1 MKRADMVRVGA
12 EQLINAEKAV
22 ETAFSQVTALATSL
36 SGMRLDANLSMGVGR
51 DAMKSIT
58 SSIHLLGAV
67 REEMIDAHQ
76 HLDTVKTQ
84 IGCRTVMVGHL
95 DKPERDPASVPPQGL
110 HVVSQQ
116 RSA

>member
-1 MKRADMVRVGA
+1 MKRAEMARVGA
-12 EQLINAEKAV
+12 EHLIQAERAV

-36 SGMRLDANLSMGVGR
+36 TGMLLDSNLSMGVGR

-58 SSIHLLGAV
+58 SSIHLLAAV
-67 REEMIDAHQ
+67 REEMIDAHA
-76 HLDTVKTQ
+76 HLDLVKTQ

-95 DKPERDPASVPPQGL
+95 DKPEKDTPPAQSQGL
-110 HVVSQQ
+110 HIVGEQ